1 MSGCPGKLRE
11 RLRGQ
16 GVGLIRFLLRLV
28 LLAVVLAALAVGL
41 SFVSPWPGV
50 LAIRAVF
57 GWWTAQATAALQ
69 PLVPRDVT
77 ARLHVA
83 HTPADPQGRL
93 DLFLPPG
100 DPPPGGWPVVVWVHG
115 GAWVSGDKGDVAP
128 WLAILAGQGFA
139 TVGAGYTTAPAGVH
153 PGPARQVNAALDWVV
168 REGKAQ
174 GLDSARVV
182 LAGDSAGAQIAA
194 QAGIAQVDAGY
205 AGRLGI
211 LPALPAG
218 ALRGL
223 VLFCGGYDP
232 ALVKGQGAFGWFIDT
247 VFWAYFGQKDWR
259 ASPMLAD
266 FAIPPNLPAGLPP
279 LFISAGNADPLLP
292 QSRALAAAAD
302 AKGIRVDTL
311 WFPDDYQPPLGHEY
325 QFDLTGAAGKQAFGR
340 MVAFLKGV
348 TGG

>member
-1 MSGCPGKLRE
+1 MTAGWR
-11 RLRGQ
+11 RRG
-16 GVGLIRFLLRLV
+16 GDVGLIRVLLRLV
-28 LLAVVLAALAVGL
+28 LGVVLAAVLAVGL
-41 SFVSPWPGV
+41 SFLSPWPGV
-50 LAIRAVF
+50 LAIRAAF
-57 GWWTAQATAALQ
+57 GWFTAQATA
-69 PLVPRDVT
+69 PLHEMAPRAVT
-77 ARLHVA
+77 AKLHLA

-115 GAWVSGDKGDVAP
+115 GAWVSGDKADVAD
-128 WLAILAGQGFA
+128 WLRILAAEGFA
-139 TVGAGYTTAPAGVH
+139 TVGAAYTRAPSARH
-153 PGPARQVNAALDWVV
+153 PVPARQVNAALAWVV
-168 REGKAQ
+168 REGPRQ
-174 GLDSARVV
+174 GLDPARVV

-194 QAGIAQVDAGY
+194 QAGIAQVDAAY

-211 LPALPAG
+211 TPALPAG

-232 ALVKGQGAFGWFIDT
+232 ALVRGEGLFGWFLDT
-247 VFWAYFGQKDWR
+247 VFWAYFGQRDWR

-302 AKGIRVDTL
+302 AKGITVDAL
-311 WFPDDYQPPLGHEY
+311 WFPEDHAPPLGHEY
-325 QFDLTGAAGKQAFGR
+325 QFDLASGAGREAFAR
-340 MVAFLKGV
+340 MVGFLRGV
-348 TGG
+348 TAQ